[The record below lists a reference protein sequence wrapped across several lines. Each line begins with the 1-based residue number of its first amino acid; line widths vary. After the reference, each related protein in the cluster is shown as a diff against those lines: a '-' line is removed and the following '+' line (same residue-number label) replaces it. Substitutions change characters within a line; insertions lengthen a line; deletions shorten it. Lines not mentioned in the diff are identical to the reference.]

1 MPEQPATASPTRT
14 PRPRKKKTRARL
26 PRETNPT
33 TAASDPHDTSTSDGA
48 LTRARPARRSVAP
61 RPRPPD
67 SLTTAPPGTSGPPTV
82 PGPRPDDGSGDVD
95 RRTDRAYHLA
105 RAIAGFHTTISP
117 ENAARLADILTID
130 MNASPD
136 R

>member
-1 MPEQPATASPTRT
+1 M
-14 PRPRKKKTRARL
+14 
-26 PRETNPT
+26 
-33 TAASDPHDTSTSDGA
+33 
-48 LTRARPARRSVAP
+48 
-61 RPRPPD
+61 
-67 SLTTAPPGTSGPPTV
+67 